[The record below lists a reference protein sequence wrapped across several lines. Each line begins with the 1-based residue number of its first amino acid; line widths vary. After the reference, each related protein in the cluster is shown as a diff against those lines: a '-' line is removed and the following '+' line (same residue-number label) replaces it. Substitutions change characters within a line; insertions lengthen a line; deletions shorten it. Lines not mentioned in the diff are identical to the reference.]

1 MHNSTLCKEISTGTH
16 VVCYPGAGI
25 RGSFAPLPVSFVRA
39 SHQSHVSARSQ
50 TPEELD
56 TVGPLQLEDSSAL
69 EAGDEG
75 EEEGLDDRF
84 MATLVRRQQ
93 QWQTDIPAGER
104 RVAARVRQVS
114 DFWCFFYQ
122 FFLQFF
128 SFSRFFPGFPS
139 AAASSAVAVHV
150 HWNHIPDVQG
160 HQSWTG
166 VHTGSGSCL
175 MPRPVRWCQD
185 T

>member
-1 MHNSTLCKEISTGTH
+1 MC
-16 VVCYPGAGI
+16 CPGAGI

-84 MATLVRRQQ
+84 MATLVQRQQ

-114 DFWCFFYQ
+114 DFWYFFIS
-122 FFLQFF
+122 FFF
-128 SFSRFFPGFPS
+128 SFSVFPDSFQ
-139 AAASSAVAVHV
+139 VFL
-150 HWNHIPDVQG
+150 QQQR
-160 HQSWTG
+160 HQQWQVTCPGTIFQMSRVIRAG
-166 VHTGSGSCL
+166 QVYILGQAHA
-175 MPRPVRWCQD
+175 
-185 T
+185 